1 MPARADTI
9 RSETPQSAGD
19 AAELLHAC
27 AREGTGV
34 RIEGAGTKAWGHPG
48 ASCGLRLRTA
58 ALDAIVE
65 HNAGDFTAVLQP
77 GVTLRELD
85 EHLAGAGQMLALDPP
100 LGAGAADGATVGG
113 AIAAADTGPLRHR
126 YGAPRDL
133 VLGVTV
139 ALSDGTVA
147 KAGGKVI
154 KNVAGYDLAKLFSG
168 SFGTL
173 GLICEVAVRLHPRP
187 RAQATAIGLSDD
199 PAQLAAAASLLAHS
213 TLELQS
219 LDVSW
224 NAAAGPGA
232 VYARFGGIAAAQQ
245 AETARA
251 LLAEAAGVEASAT
264 DDDDAIWAAQ
274 RAAQRSADGGAVV
287 RVSGRPTQL
296 ADACIAAQV
305 AGGTLVGR
313 AGLGVSWIA
322 LPAAVPGDLVTAIA
336 RVRKVLAPSPCVV
349 LDAPA
354 YVRTHLD
361 PWDQPEDAALG
372 LMRRVKQR
380 FDPTATCNP
389 AIYAGGI

>member
-1 MPARADTI
+1 MGTRVETI
-9 RSETPQSAGD
+9 RSETPQSAAA
-19 AAELLHAC
+19 AAELLHGC
-27 AREGTGV
+27 AQDGVGV
-34 RIEGAGTKAWGHPG
+34 RIEGNGTKPWGQPG
-48 ASCGLRLRTA
+48 AGCGLRLRTA

-65 HNAGDFTAVLQP
+65 HNEGDFTAVLQP

-85 EHLAGAGQMLALDPP
+85 EQLAGAGQMLALDPA
-100 LGAGAADGATVGG
+100 LGAGDGATVGG
-113 AIAAADTGPLRHR
+113 AIAAGDTGPLRHR

-133 VLGVTV
+133 VLGVSV
-139 ALSDGTVA
+139 ALSDGSVA

-187 RAQATAIGLSDD
+187 RAQATAIGTTDD
-199 PAQLAAAASLLAHS
+199 PEHLAAAASLLAHS

-219 LDVSW
+219 LDVRW
-224 NAAAGPGA
+224 GAAASAAQGA
-232 VYARFGGIAAAQQ
+232 VYARAGGVAAAQQ
-245 AETARA
+245 AEAARA
-251 LLAEAAGVEASAT
+251 LLRSAGVRADVA
-264 DDDDAIWAAQ
+264 DDDEPLWTSQ

-287 RVSGRPTQL
+287 RVSGRPSQL
-296 ADACIAAQV
+296 ADACVAAQV

-313 AGLGVSWIA
+313 AALGVWWIA
-322 LPAAVPGDLVTAIA
+322 LPPAVPGELVTAIA

-354 YVRTHLD
+354 HVRTHLD

-389 AIYAGGI
+389 AIFVGGI